1 MVKTAEE
8 ITREH
13 GLKKVAIIA
22 GVGARDYYINK
33 CGYVK
38 EGTYTIKNII

>member
-13 GLKKVAIIA
+13 RLKKVAIIA
-22 GVGARDYYINK
+22 GVSAREYYINK
-33 CGYVK
+33 CEYMK